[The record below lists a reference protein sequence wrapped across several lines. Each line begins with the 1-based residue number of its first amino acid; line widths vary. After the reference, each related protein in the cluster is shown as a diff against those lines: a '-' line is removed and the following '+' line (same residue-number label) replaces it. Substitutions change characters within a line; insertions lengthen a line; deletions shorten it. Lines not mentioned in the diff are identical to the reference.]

1 MSIYCEV
8 FPSNDSP
15 NKYQMEA
22 LFNSIR
28 PESITPEI
36 IAKLGLVKES
46 RDEWRITAALNA
58 ARRHFAAF
66 YATLD
71 RIDKLLFQI
80 PYLNSGVFYVQT
92 VLHNVEEVGLDMT
105 DFLGDLS
112 ALRSKIIARLR
123 TEIKP
128 VLLS

>member
-1 MSIYCEV
+1 MSIYSEV
-8 FPSNDSP
+8 FPGGDSP

-28 PESITPEI
+28 QESITPEI
-36 IAKLGLVKES
+36 IAKFGLEKEN
-46 RDEWRITAALNA
+46 RNEWRITTSLNT
-58 ARRHFAAF
+58 ARRHFAEF

-80 PYLNSGVFYVQT
+80 PYLNSGVSYVET
-92 VLHNVEEVGLDMT
+92 VMRNIEEAGLDMA

-112 ALRSKIIARLR
+112 ALRSKMIKRL
-123 TEIKP
+123 
-128 VLLS
+128 